1 MDINFSKWVLGLTK
15 MEIVD
20 AAFKVW
26 GRNFYQKNSLSQL
39 AKELK
44 VSKPAL
50 YRHFTGKQALSAAMT
65 DRFLDDFAASTR
77 GAFEQSQKAADADE
91 GIFTI
96 IRSIADF
103 FARDVYALVFSIINI
118 FDQKLDG
125 RTIGKRLKERGVD
138 MQELYR
144 VIERKYKVDP
154 ALIQMI
160 LATLTFLMS
169 FFHKSKNS
177 FENTPSD
184 DEIQN
189 IISTVCASIERGLGY
204 NCEKISAIDFE
215 KLENQVDQTM
225 RSAEPEPIFKAVAEA
240 VAEAGPWD
248 ASMEMV
254 ARRMGLSK
262 SSLYGH
268 FKNRKDMLRRLFMG
282 EFKRIIGFA
291 RQGIGLSANTA
302 EQLYLGIYSIA
313 VYLRSRPEILITL
326 GWIRTRKLDLGKP
339 DKKIEMFR
347 LFEDVDIEPIRDRGE
362 EVKQYVSHW
371 ILFLL
376 INILMRPKNDKNDS
390 SVIYLSSGIPESNID
405 NNDIRLLFK
414 FITLGLG
421 GFIR

>member
-1 MDINFSKWVLGLTK
+1 MTK
-15 MEIVD
+15 VEIVD

-39 AKELK
+39 ARELK

-50 YRHFTGKQALSAAMT
+50 YRHFTSKQALSAAMT

-77 GAFEQSQKAADADE
+77 AAFEQAKKATDADE

-103 FARDVYALVFSIINI
+103 FARDVYALAFSIINI
-118 FDQKLDG
+118 YDQKLDG
-125 RTIGKRLKERGVD
+125 SIISKRLKERGVD

-144 VIERKYKVDP
+144 IIEKKYKVDP

-169 FFHKSKNS
+169 FFHKTKNS

-189 IISTVCASIERGLGY
+189 IILTVCTSIERGIGY
-204 NCEKISAIDFE
+204 DSEKVSAIDFE
-215 KLENQVDQTM
+215 KLENQVDQTTH
-225 RSAEPEPIFKAVAEA
+225 SAEPEPIFKAVAEA

-282 EFKRIIGFA
+282 EFKRIISFA

-339 DKKIEMFR
+339 DKKFEMFR

-376 INILMRPKNDKNDS
+376 INILMRPKNDNNDGS
-390 SVIYLSSGIPESNID
+390 GIYLSSGIPESNID
-405 NNDIRLLFK
+405 NNDIRLLFR

>member
-1 MDINFSKWVLGLTK
+1 
-15 MEIVD
+15 
-20 AAFKVW
+20 
-26 GRNFYQKNSLSQL
+26 
-39 AKELK
+39 
-44 VSKPAL
+44 
-50 YRHFTGKQALSAAMT
+50 MT

-77 GAFEQSQKAADADE
+77 KDFEQAQNAEDAEDAEDADE
-91 GIFTI
+91 GIFNI
-96 IRSIADF
+96 LRSIAAF
-103 FARDVYALVFSIINI
+103 FAKDVYALAFSLINI
-118 FDQKLDG
+118 FDQKLEG
-125 RTIGKRLKERGVD
+125 HIIAEHLKERGVD

-144 VIERKYKVDP
+144 IIEKKYKADP
-154 ALIQMI
+154 VLLQMI

-169 FFHKSKNS
+169 FFHKTKES

-184 DEIQN
+184 EEIQN
-189 IISTVCASIERGLGY
+189 IISTVCASIKRGLGY
-204 NCEKISAIDFE
+204 SCEKVNALDYE
-215 KLENQVDQTM
+215 KLENQVNQTM
-225 RSAEPEPIFKAVAEA
+225 HSAEPEPMFKAVAEA

-282 EFKRIIGFA
+282 EFKRIISFA
-291 RQGIGLSANTA
+291 RQGIGLSTDTA

-339 DKKIEMFR
+339 DKKFEMFR

-362 EVKQYVSHW
+362 EVKQQVSHW
-371 ILFLL
+371 IFFLL
-376 INILMRPKNDKNDS
+376 INILMRPKQEKNEGGW
-390 SVIYLSSGIPESNID
+390 LNMKSGIPDSNID
-405 NNDIRLLFK
+405 NNDIRLLFR

>member
-1 MDINFSKWVLGLTK
+1 LEKKFYGWVLGLTK
-15 MEIVD
+15 TEIVE

-50 YRHFTGKQALSAAMT
+50 YRHFTCKQALSAAMT

-77 GAFEQSQKAADADE
+77 AAFEQAQKTADADE

-96 IRSIADF
+96 IKSIAAF
-103 FARDVYALVFSIINI
+103 FARDVYALAFSLINLY
-118 FDQKLDG
+118 DQKLDG
-125 RTIGKRLKERGVD
+125 RAIDNRLKERGVD

-144 VIERKYKVDP
+144 IIERKYKADP
-154 ALIQMI
+154 VLLQMI

-169 FFHKSKNS
+169 FFHKTKNS

-189 IISTVCASIERGLGY
+189 IVLTVCTSVERGIGY
-204 NCEKISAIDFE
+204 NSEKVSAIDFE
-215 KLENQVDQTM
+215 KLENQVDETM
-225 RSAEPEPIFKAVAEA
+225 RSAEPEPMFKAVAEA

-248 ASMEMV
+248 ASMDMV

-268 FKNRKDMLRRLFMG
+268 FKNKKDMLRRLFMG
-282 EFKRIIGFA
+282 EFKRIINFA
-291 RQGIGLSANTA
+291 RQGIGLSSDAA
-302 EQLYLGIYSIA
+302 QQLYLGIYSIA

-339 DKKIEMFR
+339 DKKFEMFR

-362 EVKQYVSHW
+362 EVKQYVSHL
-371 ILFLL
+371 IIFLL
-376 INILMRPKNDKNDS
+376 INILMRPKQDKNES
-390 SVIYLSSGIPESNID
+390 GWLSTKTGIPEPNID
-405 NNDIRLLFK
+405 NNDIRLLFR

>member
-1 MDINFSKWVLGLTK
+1 MTK
-15 MEIVD
+15 NEIVD
-20 AAFKVW
+20 AAFRVW
-26 GRNFYQKNSLSQL
+26 GRNFYRKNSLSQL

-50 YRHFTGKQALSAAMT
+50 YRHFTSKQALLTAMT

-77 GAFEQSQKAADADE
+77 DGFEQAQNAEDADE

-96 IRSIADF
+96 LRSIAAF
-103 FARDVYALVFSIINI
+103 FARDVYALAFSIINI
-118 FDQKLDG
+118 YDQKLDG
-125 RTIGKRLKERGVD
+125 SAIAKRLKERGAD
-138 MQELYR
+138 MRELFR
-144 VIERKYKVDP
+144 IIEKKYKADP
-154 ALIQMI
+154 VLIQMI

-169 FFHKSKNS
+169 FFHKTKNS
-177 FENTPSD
+177 FEYTPSD

-189 IISTVCASIERGLGY
+189 IISTVCASIKRGLGY
-204 NCEKISAIDFE
+204 NSEKASAIDFE

-225 RSAEPEPIFKAVAEA
+225 RSAEPEPMFKAVAEA

-268 FKNRKDMLRRLFMG
+268 FKNRKDMLRRLFLS
-282 EFKRIIGFA
+282 EFKRIISFA
-291 RQGIGLSANTA
+291 RQGIGLSADTA

-326 GWIRTRKLDLGKP
+326 GWIRTRKPDLGKP

-362 EVKQYVSHW
+362 EVKQQVSHW
-371 ILFLL
+371 IIFLL
-376 INILMRPKNDKNDS
+376 VNILMRPKNDKNDS
-390 SVIYLSSGIPESNID
+390 GGIYMVSGIPEPNID
-405 NNDIRLLFK
+405 NNDIRLLFR